1 MDKKLVSVPWVWKL
15 GAFAAACV
23 AIPLLGRI
31 DWEALVLEHQTLV
44 TGVLTV
50 IAALGMIVQIRVSDH
65 RNDKRPEGFMLR
77 TPTAQTRRRD
87 DEDDY

>member
-1 MDKKLVSVPWVWKL
+1 M
-15 GAFAAACV
+15 
-23 AIPLLGRI
+23 
-31 DWEALVLEHQTLV
+31 LEHQTLV